1 MARQV
6 NGQLKGAQGKVGD
19 VTYYTMNGQTYARK
33 ANTDQTNPQ
42 TTAQMSRRVRLANV
56 VAMYRAGIAWSKK
69 SYQNKLR
76 VQSDYNKFVQQ
87 NFNSSLVA
95 LTREQVELGAC
106 VVAPYMVTRGS
117 IPSIHLT
124 PTPSGVFTSIAVGDA
139 SFNANS
145 RIGEWTE
152 AIVRNNPTILPG
164 DQLSVIFYEQKVN
177 VDTNIPYVI
186 CRQYEATL
194 DPMSGDKMYDFIPQQ
209 YMSIAQQGT
218 EKVVATSGVLP
229 MGGIVY
235 VISRNTR
242 RGLEVSTQSIAMTS
256 MAVLSQYVDATQL
269 QAAMESYGLSPDAF
283 LNPDQSEDA
292 GPTPSSLEMLG
303 LGLGIPSKSRD
314 YTQNPVSY
322 WVSDSQR
329 MRYAFADGVMCGFR
343 FNQEVTFAAVTI
355 DTWGNV
361 PFTGAIVQ
369 ADNENPLNT
378 EKVYYCQMPSTVQ
391 SSQDFI
397 KKITLLNGGV
407 PVYVID
413 GFPNGDT
420 D

>member
-124 PTPSGVFTSIAVGDA
+124 PTPSGVFTSIVVGDA

-269 QAAMESYGLSPDAF
+269 QAAMESYGLSADPF

-292 GPTPSSLEMLG
+292 GPTPSSLDCIALAF
-303 LGLGIPSKSRD
+303 GIPSRNRD
-314 YTQNPVSY
+314 YVVLAPSY
-322 WVSDSQR
+322 WTQSEYRVRDL
-329 MRYAFADGVMCGFR
+329 FADSYDIGVR
-343 FNQEVTFAAVTI
+343 FNDNLDALQI
-355 DTWGNV
+355 IIRTWGGNDYAS
-361 PFTGAIVQ
+361 GALT
-369 ADNENPLNT
+369 ADAQNASNS
-378 EKVYYCQMPSTVQ
+378 EKVYYASFGQQVRTSDEYIRKV
-391 SSQDFI
+391 
-397 KKITLLNGGV
+397 TLSLPDSNT
-407 PVYVID
+407 YVID